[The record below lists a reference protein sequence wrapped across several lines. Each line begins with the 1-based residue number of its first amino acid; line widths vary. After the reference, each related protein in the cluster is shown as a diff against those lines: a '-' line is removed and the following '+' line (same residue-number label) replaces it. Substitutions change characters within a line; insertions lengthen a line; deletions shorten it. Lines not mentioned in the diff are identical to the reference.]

1 MKTKK
6 NGNREYRG
14 KREGMKKLYQM
25 SCKRNTKLRICQDL
39 LENLQPMLC
48 IKSTSL
54 SVSDK
59 RAPRGESRSRLWI
72 NNKNNNNKKKPS
84 MRNLRNVSRNYKPKD
99 LEPQLVFSSIMPT
112 GLRSV

>member
-14 KREGMKKLYQM
+14 KREGMEKLYQM

-39 LENLQPMLC
+39 LENLQPMLRR
-48 IKSTSL
+48 KSTSL
-54 SVSDK
+54 TVSDK

-72 NNKNNNNKKKPS
+72 NNKNKKKPS

-99 LEPQLVFSSIMPT
+99 LEPQLVFSFIMPT
-112 GLRSV
+112 GLRSI